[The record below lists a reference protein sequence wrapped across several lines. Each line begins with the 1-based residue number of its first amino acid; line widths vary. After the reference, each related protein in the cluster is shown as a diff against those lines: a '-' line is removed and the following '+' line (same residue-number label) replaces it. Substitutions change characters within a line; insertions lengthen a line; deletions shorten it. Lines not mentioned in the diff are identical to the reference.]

1 MRYRVEVRRLGF
13 LAYGW
18 EVFSTSA
25 TSRLPLWHGV
35 RGTKR
40 GALRS
45 GLRRAQ
51 DADPVIVREVP

>member
-1 MRYRVEVRRLGF
+1 MEVRRLAF
-13 LAYGW
+13 LAYRW

-35 RGTKR
+35 TCTKR
-40 GALRS
+40 GALRA
-45 GLRRAQ
+45 GLRRTR